1 MITFKQKIY
10 RGENWVNI
18 ENFPEIDEF
27 IRLGKAIRV
36 DISERK
42 SFLDDYKKIQSY
54 PSIRKRIK
62 QLRQDI
68 QDGYVYDYKFNY
80 YLDED
85 GNILEIKNLKEL
97 KEKLINSLP
106 NIYYFNF

>member
-1 MITFKQKIY
+1 MKNLQFKRID
-10 RGENWVNI
+10 GMLN
-18 ENFPEIDEF
+18 EIF
-27 IRLGKAIRV
+27 GTGI
-36 DISERK
+36 ISEGMVNK
-42 SFLDDYKKIQSY
+42 NSN
-54 PSIRKRIK
+54 IRKLGFYPIRGYK
-62 QLRQDI
+62 RQYI
-68 QDGYVYDYKFNY
+68 IFNKETGIYNLAEQDGYVYDYKFNY